1 VSISVLGY
9 TMLGLLARGPHTG
22 YDLVR
27 LLRRPIGYYW
37 TAQQSQIYPELGRL
51 AQAGLVVF
59 EAASGPGPREKKT
72 YATTA
77 EGRAALATWLPL
89 PPGSHAPRDELM
101 VKTFAVAAADAD
113 QMRALYL
120 TMSREHAQR
129 AEDFERQQAE
139 LDETGAHALDHPR
152 FGNYATLRMGVAYER
167 MRQEWCTWM
176 AAQLTT
182 PARRR
187 QDPLD
192 HELTVAKRRRS

>member
-1 VSISVLGY
+1 MSISVLGY

-37 TAQQSQIYPELGRL
+37 TAQQSQIYPQLGRL
-51 AQAGLVVF
+51 AQAGLLVF

-72 YATTA
+72 YAITD

-101 VKTFAVAAADAD
+101 VKTFAVAGADAD

-120 TMSREHAQR
+120 TMSDAHADR
-129 AEDFERQQAE
+129 AADFEEQLANLHRA
-139 LDETGAHALDHPR
+139 GAHVPDHPR

-167 MRQEWCTWM
+167 VRQEWCAWM
-176 AAQLTT
+176 AAKLTH
-182 PARRR
+182 PSPPRSAR
-187 QDPLD
+187 
-192 HELTVAKRRRS
+192 S